1 MSEHYDPNNI
11 FAKIL
16 RGEMA
21 CVRVFEDDVA
31 LGFMD
36 IMPRTL
42 GHTLVVP
49 KTPARNLLDIEPDA
63 LARFMPKVQR
73 IAIAAKRAL
82 DADGISL
89 MQYSETAGGQLVF
102 HLHFHILPRWA
113 GLALKP
119 PGGRM
124 LPAAEL
130 EPTAAKIRAAL

>member
-1 MSEHYDPNNI
+1 LSEHYDADNI

-16 RGEMA
+16 RGEMP
-21 CVRVFEDDVA
+21 CVRVFEDDVSLA
-31 LGFMD
+31 FMD

-42 GHTLVVP
+42 GHTLVLP

-63 LARFMPKVQR
+63 LARFMPAVQL

-82 DADGISL
+82 SADGISL
-89 MQYSETAGGQLVF
+89 MQYSEAAGGQLVF

-113 GLALKP
+113 GVALNP
-119 PGGRM
+119 PGGPTV
-124 LPAAEL
+124 PAAEL